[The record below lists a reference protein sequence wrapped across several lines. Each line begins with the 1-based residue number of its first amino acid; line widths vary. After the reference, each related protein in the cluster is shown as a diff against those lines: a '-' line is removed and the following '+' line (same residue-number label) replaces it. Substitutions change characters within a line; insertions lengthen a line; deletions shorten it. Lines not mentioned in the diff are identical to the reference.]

1 MFYTLKAYK
10 CYHGDIMATTKKE
23 LTNLNVKI
31 PTTLK
36 QLLLQYVKRDLHTN
50 ISEFT
55 REAIR
60 EKLRKDAPELY
71 RQLFKEAQ
79 K

>member
-1 MFYTLKAYK
+1 
-10 CYHGDIMATTKKE
+10 MATTKKE